1 MGNGVRSTQRVIAG
15 ISPFAAESPL
25 QGDSAKTSADI
36 NITASASPPAAAAY
50 IPAAQIS
57 D

>member
-36 NITASASPPAAAAY
+36 NITASAAPPAAAAY